1 MAGRFGLIESLTG
14 GLAAV
19 DIDELFQSLAGYKLP
34 FGVEQRLQDAL
45 EAVLIDLGIT
55 FEREV
60 TLRKGDRIDFL
71 VGSIGIECKVDGSM
85 NTVASQL
92 LRYAESDRISGL
104 ILVTTRNTHRFGV
117 NELLSK
123 PLRIM
128 RITSL

>member
-1 MAGRFGLIESLTG
+1 ME
-14 GLAAV
+14 
-19 DIDELFQSLAGYKLP
+19 IDELFQSIAGYRLP

-45 EAVLIDLGIT
+45 EAVLIDIGVT

-71 VGSIGIECKVDGSM
+71 VGSIGIECKIDSSM

-104 ILVTTRNTHRFGV
+104 ILVTTRNTHRFGA

-123 PLRIM
+123 PFRVM
-128 RITSL
+128 RITGL